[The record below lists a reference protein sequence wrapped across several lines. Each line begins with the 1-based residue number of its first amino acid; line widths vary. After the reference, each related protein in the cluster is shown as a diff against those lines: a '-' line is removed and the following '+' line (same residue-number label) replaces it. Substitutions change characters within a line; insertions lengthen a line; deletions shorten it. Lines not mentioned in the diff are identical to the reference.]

1 MTAAPLRIAFLA
13 SSRFPIRQ
21 PFAGGLESHVW
32 YLARALAADGHRVT
46 LFAGAGSDPA
56 LGCTHLDVRTF
67 ELSAAARADASM
79 PSVQFMAEH
88 HAYLQLMLDLAGP
101 LAGAFDVI
109 HNHSLHYLP
118 VAMAATVPTPIL
130 CTLHTP
136 PTPWLESALAVSGG
150 QGAHFA
156 AVSAHTA
163 ASWRH
168 AVGEIEVIRNGV
180 DLADWPVGDGGDRLI
195 WFGRLVPEKG
205 AHLAITAAR
214 RAGFPLVLA
223 GPVSDPDY
231 FERSIRPLLNRDVV
245 YLGHLGQVALA
256 AEIGRSAAALVTPVW
271 DEPYGLVVAEALA
284 CSTPV
289 AAFARGGIPEVL
301 TPDCGRLVPPD
312 DLDALVAAIP
322 QTVALSRAAARN
334 RAEEHCSERTMI
346 DAYVGTYRRLI
357 RRPRHGKPPS
367 LDRVPS

>member
-1 MTAAPLRIAFLA
+1 MTESSLRIAFLA

-46 LFAGAGSDPA
+46 LFAGPGSDPA
-56 LGCTHLDVRTF
+56 LGCTDLEVRTL
-67 ELSAAARADASM
+67 ELSAVARADASM
-79 PSVQFMAEH
+79 PSMQFMTEH
-88 HAYLQLMLDLAGP
+88 HAYLQLMLDLGGR
-101 LAGAFDVI
+101 LADAFDVI

-118 VAMAATVPTPIL
+118 VAMAATVSTPIL

-136 PTPWLESALAVSGG
+136 PTPWLESALAVSRG

-163 ASWRH
+163 ASWQH
-168 AVGEIEVIRNGV
+168 VVGELEVIPNGV
-180 DLADWPVGDGGDRLI
+180 DLADWPIGEGGNRLI

-223 GPVSDPDY
+223 GPISDTDY

-245 YLGHLGQVALA
+245 YLGHLAQPALA
-256 AEIGRSAAALVTPVW
+256 AAIGRSAAALVTPVW

-284 CSTPV
+284 CGTPV
-289 AAFARGGIPEVL
+289 AAIARGGIPEVL
-301 TPDCGRLVPPD
+301 TLDCGRLVPPD

-322 QTVALSRAAARN
+322 QTVALSRAAARA
-334 RAEEHCSERTMI
+334 RAAAHCSERTMV
-346 DAYVGTYRRLI
+346 DAYVNTYRRLI
-357 RRPRHGKPPS
+357 RQPVHGKPFR
-367 LDRVPS
+367 LDGVR

>member
-1 MTAAPLRIAFLA
+1 
-13 SSRFPIRQ
+13 
-21 PFAGGLESHVW
+21 
-32 YLARALAADGHRVT
+32 
-46 LFAGAGSDPA
+46 
-56 LGCTHLDVRTF
+56 
-67 ELSAAARADASM
+67 M
-79 PSVQFMAEH
+79 PSTRFMAEH

-136 PTPWLESALAVSGG
+136 PTPWLESAISVSAGP
-150 QGAHFA
+150 GAHFA

-168 AVGEIEVIRNGV
+168 AVGDIEVIPNGV
-180 DLADWPVGDGGDRLI
+180 DLADWPIGSGGDRLI
-195 WFGRLVPEKG
+195 WSGRLVPEKG
-205 AHLAITAAR
+205 AHLAIAAAR

-223 GPVSDPDY
+223 GPISDPEY

-245 YLGHLGQVALA
+245 YLGHLAQSALA
-256 AEIGRSAAALVTPVW
+256 AAIGRSAAAVVTPVW

-284 CSTPV
+284 CGTPV

-301 TPDCGRLVPPD
+301 TADCGRLVPPD

-322 QTVALSRAAARN
+322 QTVALSRATARN
-334 RAEEHCSERTMI
+334 RAEEHCSERVMV
-346 DAYVGTYRRLI
+346 DAYVDTYRRLA
-357 RRPRHGKPPS
+357 RAHRSGKSFRHTRAS
-367 LDRVPS
+367 L

>member
-1 MTAAPLRIAFLA
+1 MTEAPLRIALLA
-13 SSRFPIRQ
+13 SCRFPIRQ

-32 YLARALAADGHRVT
+32 YLARALSADGHRVT
-46 LFAGAGSDPA
+46 LFAGPDSDPA
-56 LGCTHLDVRTF
+56 LGCTHLEVRTL
-67 ELSAAARADASM
+67 EMSAAARTDASM
-79 PSVQFMAEH
+79 PSSEFMAEH
-88 HAYLQLMLDLAGP
+88 HAYLQLMLDLGGP

-136 PTPWLESALAVSGG
+136 PTPWLESAITVGTG
-150 QGAHFA
+150 QGAQFA

-168 AVGEIEVIRNGV
+168 AVGDIDVIPNGV
-180 DLADWPVGDGGDRLI
+180 DLADWPVGSGGRRLI

-205 AHLAITAAR
+205 AHLAIIAAR

-223 GPVSDPDY
+223 GPISDKEY
-231 FERSIRPLLNRDVV
+231 FERSIKPLLNRDVV
-245 YLGHLGQVALA
+245 YLGHLGQSALA
-256 AEIGRSAAALVTPVW
+256 TAIGRSAAALVTPVW

-284 CSTPV
+284 CGTPV
-289 AAFARGGIPEVL
+289 VAFARGGIPEVL

-312 DLDALVAAIP
+312 DLDALVRAIP
-322 QTVALSRAAARN
+322 ETVRLSRPAARI
-334 RAEEHCSERTMI
+334 RAAEHCSERTMV
-346 DAYVGTYRRLI
+346 DAYVATYRRLT
-357 RRPRHGKPPS
+357 RAHHSGKSFRHTRAS
-367 LDRVPS
+367 L